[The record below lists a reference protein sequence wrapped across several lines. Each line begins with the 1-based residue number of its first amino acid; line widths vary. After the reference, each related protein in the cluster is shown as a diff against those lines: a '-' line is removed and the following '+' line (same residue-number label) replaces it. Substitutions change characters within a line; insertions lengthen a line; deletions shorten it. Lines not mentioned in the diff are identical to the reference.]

1 MPHIGGEIFK
11 QFVRVTWL
19 KCTVDMDLNWGSDNF
34 KKRTIKEKYHY
45 EIRYNEKTGKPYKNK
60 VKIIDAYAGVEW
72 FFGDWISLD
81 YLFDDYICE
90 NRYGKKYFPPQI

>member
-1 MPHIGGEIFK
+1 MAEVYCGYGFK
-11 QFVRVTWL
+11 L
-19 KCTVDMDLNWGSDNF
+19 GSDNF

-90 NRYGKKYFPPQI
+90 NRYGKKYFPPKYDCICFI